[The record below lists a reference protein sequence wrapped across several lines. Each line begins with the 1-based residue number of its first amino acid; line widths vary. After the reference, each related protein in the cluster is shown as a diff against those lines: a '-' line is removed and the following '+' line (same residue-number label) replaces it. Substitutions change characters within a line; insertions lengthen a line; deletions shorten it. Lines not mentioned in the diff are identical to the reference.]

1 LRIILSFIAMIRCLI
16 VDDEPLALHI
26 LEDYIS
32 KVPFMELVKSTTN
45 PIEALTMV
53 QDGNID
59 LVFLDVQMPELTG
72 IQFLRIANGKTKV
85 ILTTAYPQYALEGYE
100 LDVVDYL
107 LKPIAFDRFFK
118 SAQKAQSII
127 HPAAKAAAPIEQP
140 VQQSQPQN
148 DFMSDFIFVKSEH
161 KIQKVYLHQIQF
173 IEGLKDYISIFT
185 TTERIITLQNMKKM
199 EDTLPSQHFVRV
211 HKSYIVALN
220 KIDSI
225 ERSRIRIGDKIIP
238 VGDTYRDDFFKIIDG
253 KNV

>member
-1 LRIILSFIAMIRCLI
+1 MIRCLV
-16 VDDEPLALHI
+16 VDDEPLALNI

-32 KVPFMELVKSTTN
+32 KIPFLELVKATTN

-72 IQFLRIANGKTKV
+72 IQFLKIANGKTKV

-107 LKPIAFDRFFK
+107 LKPIAFDRFYK
-118 SAQKAQSII
+118 AAQKAQGII
-127 HPAAKAAAPIEQP
+127 RPAVGQSAEPAQH
-140 VQQSQPQN
+140 VQQQQQ

-161 KIQKVYLHQIQF
+161 KIQKVYLHQILF

-185 TTERIITLQNMKKM
+185 TNERIITLQNMKKM
-199 EDTLPSQHFVRV
+199 EDTLPEKHFVRV

-238 VGDTYRDDFFKIIDG
+238 VGDTYRDDFFKIVDG

>member
-1 LRIILSFIAMIRCLI
+1 MIRCLV

-26 LEDYIS
+26 LEDYIF
-32 KVPFMELVKSTTN
+32 KMPFLQLVKATTN

-53 QDGNID
+53 QAAEAD

-72 IQFLRIANGKTKV
+72 IQFLKIANGKAKV

-118 SAQKAQSII
+118 SVQKAQSII
-127 HPAAKAAAPIEQP
+127 QPVAAKPQVVMQAEP
-140 VQQSQPQN
+140 VQQD
-148 DFMSDFIFVKSEH
+148 DFSTDFIFVKTEH
-161 KIQKVYLHQIQF
+161 KIQKVYLHDIMF

-185 TTERIITLQNMKKM
+185 SAERIITLQGMKKM
-199 EDTLPSQHFVRV
+199 EDALPEKHFVRV

-225 ERSRIRIGDKIIP
+225 ERSRIQIGDKIIP
-238 VGDTYRDDFFKIIDG
+238 VGDTYRDEFFRMIEN
-253 KNV
+253 KNI

>member
-1 LRIILSFIAMIRCLI
+1 MIRCLI

-45 PIEALTMV
+45 PIEALTLV

-118 SAQKAQSII
+118 AAQKAQGII
-127 HPAAKAAAPIEQP
+127 QPSKAAIAEP
-140 VQQSQPQN
+140 VQVQQQQ

-161 KIQKVYLHQIQF
+161 KIQKVYLHQILF

-185 TTERIITLQNMKKM
+185 TLERIITLQNMKKM
-199 EDTLPSQHFVRV
+199 EDTLPEKHFIRV

-238 VGDTYRDDFFKIIDG
+238 VGDTYRDEFFKIIDG
-253 KNV
+253 KNI

>member
-1 LRIILSFIAMIRCLI
+1 MIRCLV

-26 LEDYIS
+26 IEDYIS
-32 KVPFMELVKSTTN
+32 KVPFLTLVKSTTN

-53 QDGNID
+53 QEGSAD

-72 IQFLRIANGKTKV
+72 IQFLKIANGKAKM

-118 SAQKAQSII
+118 AVQKAQAII
-127 HPAAKAAAPIEQP
+127 YPSAKPAPVPEQI
-140 VQQSQPQN
+140 QQQQQPQS
-148 DFMSDFIFVKSEH
+148 DFNSDFIFVKSEH
-161 KIQKVYLHQIQF
+161 KIQKVYLRDILF

-185 TTERIITLQNMKKM
+185 PQERIITLQNMKKM
-199 EDTLPSQHFVRV
+199 EDALPERHFVRV
-211 HKSYIVALN
+211 HKSYIVSLN

-225 ERSRIRIGDKIIP
+225 ERSRIWIGDKIIP
-238 VGDTYRDDFFKIIDG
+238 VGDTYRDEFFKIVDG

>member
-1 LRIILSFIAMIRCLI
+1 MRIILSFIAMIRCLI

-118 SAQKAQSII
+118 SAQKAQGII
-127 HPAAKAAAPIEQP
+127 HPAKAAVPAEQP
-140 VQQSQPQN
+140 AQQAQPQN

-161 KIQKVYLHQIQF
+161 KIQKVYLHQILF

>member
-1 LRIILSFIAMIRCLI
+1 MIRCLV

-26 LEDYIS
+26 VEDYIS
-32 KVPFMELVKSTTN
+32 KVPFLKLVKSTTN
-45 PIEALTMV
+45 PIEALNMV
-53 QDGNID
+53 QEGGVD

-72 IQFLRIANGKTKV
+72 IQFLKIANGKAKM

-118 SAQKAQSII
+118 AVQKAQSII
-127 HPAAKAAAPIEQP
+127 QPSAKPVAHQEQI
-140 VQQSQPQN
+140 QQQQQPQS
-148 DFMSDFIFVKSEH
+148 DLMSDFIFVKSEH
-161 KIQKVYLHQIQF
+161 KIQKVYLRDILF

-185 TTERIITLQNMKKM
+185 PAERIITLQNMKKM
-199 EDTLPSQHFVRV
+199 EDALPERHFVRV
-211 HKSYIVALN
+211 HKSYIVSLN

-225 ERSRIRIGDKIIP
+225 ERSRIWIGDKIIP
-238 VGDTYRDDFFKIIDG
+238 VGDTYREDFFKIIEG